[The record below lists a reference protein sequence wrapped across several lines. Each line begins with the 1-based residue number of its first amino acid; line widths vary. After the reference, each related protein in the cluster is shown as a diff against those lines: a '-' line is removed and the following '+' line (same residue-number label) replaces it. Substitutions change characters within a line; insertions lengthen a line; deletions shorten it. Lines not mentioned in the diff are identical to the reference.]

1 MFQLSSR
8 VDDVRA
14 ALAQFVAGR
23 PRVRPAPG
31 ALLQR
36 RRADGDLYLRACK
49 TVSQAQADMKR
60 KTPRTVY
67 LEGVFVLPGGR
78 RLVHAAV
85 AQADT
90 RHAEQRLEGVLW
102 RTEWTDE
109 KRTTKRMEEK
119 EGARRET
126 YLRARAGR

>member
-1 MFQLSSR
+1 M
-8 VDDVRA
+8 DDVRA
-14 ALAQFVAGR
+14 ALAQFFSGW
-23 PRVRPAPG
+23 PGVRPAPG

-49 TVSQAQADMKR
+49 IVSQAQADMKR

-67 LEGVFVLPGGR
+67 LEGVLVLPGGR
-78 RLVHAAV
+78 RLIDAAV

-102 RTEWTDE
+102 SKEWTYE
-109 KRTTKRMEEK
+109 KRTTERTEK